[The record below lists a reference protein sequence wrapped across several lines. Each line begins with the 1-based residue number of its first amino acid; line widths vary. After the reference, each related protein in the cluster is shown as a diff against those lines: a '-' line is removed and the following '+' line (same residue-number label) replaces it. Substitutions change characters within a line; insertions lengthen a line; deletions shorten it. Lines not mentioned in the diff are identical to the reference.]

1 MRPVADVQIN
11 VYELGATYLKLRS
24 CLNLDQILP
33 EIDPAVYNIRFAN
46 RLDFG
51 PASATV
57 ARDASRLI
65 KRFKADWMTA
75 GRRPAGICG
84 ACLVIAARM
93 SDFLRTPEEVAQVV
107 KVSPLTIKKRLVEF
121 AGTAAANKT
130 VEEWRALTDADLEAE
145 NADELPPIMKKQ
157 LAKMAAQKEKER
169 VKRERSETADSRA
182 STPASPRKR
191 SKLSQASDDTT
202 NAIQAVAE
210 GVDIESS
217 GADEADEGMEPLA
230 KEDYVKDIQDAGD
243 NSEEAVAD
251 RKRERRMLM
260 ASLKEADG
268 EEADEEELQEMAVDE
283 DAPGQDSK
291 EDEAG
296 EGSVLAEVAPAFN
309 PLKDL
314 PAPPDFKDKEAL
326 YAYCEKHIFTSEDL
340 LYAGNTAALRQKI
353 DDWVKGRDPTEVV
366 NEMRRVVWARNER
379 EWFAK
384 HHREDEFEDLDDDEL
399 DKYWV
404 MSEDERQTRARMWLS
419 HNGKWLEEDKE
430 RQERKAEYN
439 RQHGIDPNKPQPKKK
454 KRKSNAEKQKG
465 PYVSTH
471 AAMEAFAS
479 QKKFSTRINQE
490 VLKRISQGEGLQ
502 RMDDDYDEDDKE
514 DDEKDDEKY
523 DEKEDD
529 LYGYVS

>member
-1 MRPVADVQIN
+1 M
-11 VYELGATYLKLRS
+11 
-24 CLNLDQILP
+24 
-33 EIDPAVYNIRFAN
+33 YNIRFAN

-51 PASATV
+51 PAASTV

-157 LAKMAAQKEKER
+157 MAKMAAQKL
-169 VKRERSETADSRA
+169 KRERSETAEAESRSA
-182 STPASPRKR
+182 SSSPRKR
-191 SKLSQASDDTT
+191 AKMSEDTS
-202 NAIQAVAE
+202 AIQAVAKD
-210 GVDIESS
+210 VDVEDS
-217 GADEADEGMEPLA
+217 GADEGDEGMEPLA

-251 RKRERRMLM
+251 RKRERKMLM

-268 EEADEEELQEMAVDE
+268 QEADEEDLQDMATDE
-283 DAPGQDSK
+283 AGAPQDAK

-296 EGSVLAEVAPAFN
+296 DEPLAEVGSAPFN

-314 PAPPDFKDKEAL
+314 PAPPDFKDQEAL
-326 YAYCEKHIFTSEDL
+326 YVYCEKYIFTSEDL
-340 LYAGNTAALRQKI
+340 LYAGNPAALRLKI
-353 DDWVKGRDPTEVV
+353 DAWVKGRDPTEVV

-384 HHREDEFEDLDDDEL
+384 HHKEEAFDDLDDDEL

-404 MSEDERQTRARMWLS
+404 MSEEERQMRARMWLS

-454 KRKSNAEKQKG
+454 KRKGGADKHKG

-502 RMDDDYDEDDKE
+502 RMDEDLDEDDKE

-529 LYGYVS
+529 YGYIG

>member
-1 MRPVADVQIN
+1 
-11 VYELGATYLKLRS
+11 
-24 CLNLDQILP
+24 
-33 EIDPAVYNIRFAN
+33 
-46 RLDFG
+46 
-51 PASATV
+51 
-57 ARDASRLI
+57 
-65 KRFKADWMTA
+65 
-75 GRRPAGICG
+75 
-84 ACLVIAARM
+84 M

-157 LAKMAAQKEKER
+157 MAKMAAQK
-169 VKRERSETADSRA
+169 VKRERSETADAESRA
-182 STPASPRKR
+182 SSSAPASPRKR
-191 SKLSQASDDTT
+191 SKLSDDTT
-202 NAIQAVAE
+202 NAIQAVAK
-210 GVDIESS
+210 GVDVEES

-251 RKRERRMLM
+251 RKRERKMLM

-268 EEADEEELQEMAVDE
+268 EEADEEELQEMAADVE
-283 DAPGQDSK
+283 APAQDAK

-296 EGSVLAEVAPAFN
+296 EGSELAEVAPAFN

-314 PAPPDFKDKEAL
+314 PAPPDFKDQEAL
-326 YAYCEKHIFTSEDL
+326 YAYCEKYIFTSEDL
-340 LYAGNTAALRQKI
+340 LYAGNPAALRLKI
-353 DDWVKGRDPTEVV
+353 DAWVKGRDPTEVV

-439 RQHGIDPNKPQPKKK
+439 RQHGIDPNKPPPKKK
-454 KRKSNAEKQKG
+454 KRRNADKQKG

-502 RMDDDYDEDDKE
+502 RMDDDYDEDGKD

-523 DEKEDD
+523 DEKEDER
-529 LYGYVS
+529 YGGYIA

>member
-1 MRPVADVQIN
+1 M
-11 VYELGATYLKLRS
+11 YELGATYLKLRS

-51 PASATV
+51 PMATTV

-157 LAKMAAQKEKER
+157 MAKMAAQR
-169 VKRERSETADSRA
+169 VKRERSETASESREGSA
-182 STPASPRKR
+182 TPGADNESRKR
-191 SKLSQASDDTT
+191 KLSDDTE
-202 NAIQAVAE
+202 AIRAVARDVDVE
-210 GVDIESS
+210 GSE
-217 GADEADEGMEPLA
+217 ADEGDEGMEPLA

-243 NSEEAVAD
+243 NSEEAIAD

-260 ASLKEADG
+260 ASLKEAEG
-268 EEADEEELQEMAVDE
+268 QEADEEELQMAVE
-283 DAPGQDSK
+283 DAQEDGK
-291 EDEAG
+291 EDESGDG
-296 EGSVLAEVAPAFN
+296 EPLNEVGGVAPFN

-314 PAPPDFKDKEAL
+314 PAPPDLSDKEAL
-326 YAYCEKHIFTSEDL
+326 YAYCEKYIFTSEDL
-340 LYAGNTAALRQKI
+340 LYAGNTTALREKI
-353 DDWVKGRDPTEVV
+353 DAWVKGRDPTEVV

-384 HHREDEFEDLDDDEL
+384 NHREEEFDDLDDEEL

-419 HNGKWLEEDKE
+419 HNGKWLEEDRE
-430 RQERKAEYN
+430 RQEKKAEYN

-454 KRKSNAEKQKG
+454 RRRNNAEKQKG

-490 VLKRISQGEGLQ
+490 VLKRISTGEGLQ
-502 RMDDDYDEDDKE
+502 RMHDDEDEYDEDDK

-523 DEKEDD
+523 DEKEDE
-529 LYGYVS
+529 YEFGGYHG